1 MLSDLLS
8 WDISP
13 KEPFGQF
20 DWLQYELQ
28 RCRQDQSL
36 HSICDL
42 TSAVS
47 SGIYQAFDMQLS
59 SSVALPESIPAESVP
74 LTGSEP
80 LAELLV
86 ADHRQWPTLQVSPH
100 STPMLQLA
108 PQDWRLELEGIG
120 WFQCWL

>member
-1 MLSDLLS
+1 MLSDLLN
-8 WDISP
+8 WDISL

-20 DWLQYELQ
+20 EWLQEELQ

-36 HSICDL
+36 HPICDL
-42 TSAVS
+42 MSAVS
-47 SGIYQAFDMQLS
+47 SGISQAFGVLLS
-59 SSVALPESIPAESVP
+59 SSLALPESMPTESVP
-74 LTGSEP
+74 PTSNEP
-80 LAELLV
+80 LAELVV

-100 STPMLQLA
+100 STPILQLA